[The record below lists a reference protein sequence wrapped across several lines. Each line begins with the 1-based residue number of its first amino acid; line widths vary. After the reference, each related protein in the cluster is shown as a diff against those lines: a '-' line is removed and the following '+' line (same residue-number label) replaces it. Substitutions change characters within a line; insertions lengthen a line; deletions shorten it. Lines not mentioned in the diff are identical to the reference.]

1 MANLSQI
8 FMVIVLCCR
17 NPLLADNS
25 PQNLGFI
32 SRQPLFLQDP
42 NFQENFDR
50 HEMLDGAPKIPNGSL
65 KGVSGITGR
74 PESVR
79 GGMRSWMQARAVP
92 VVSTRIAGLLDLFR
106 SSSKPG
112 KNNSVSTIFS
122 VASLLIECC

>member
-8 FMVIVLCCR
+8 FRVIVLCCR

-25 PQNLGFI
+25 LQNLGVI

-79 GGMRSWMQARAVP
+79 GAMRSWMQARAVP

-106 SSSKPG
+106 SS
-112 KNNSVSTIFS
+112 
-122 VASLLIECC
+122 